1 MCGIAVFFGSKDDP
15 VYARRKR
22 MIDCLRHRGP
32 DAVGEH
38 EIDLPNGRVLW
49 LGHSRLSILDLSDSG
64 RQPMNDPVT
73 RNVIVYNGEIYNF
86 RELAENLKTKGVR
99 LHSTGDTE
107 VLLAAYRIWKN
118 DAIRHLRG
126 MFAFVLWD
134 AKEEKL
140 VCARDPFGIK
150 PLYFQENAGSWV
162 IASEIR
168 AIAAVREGASRINP
182 AAKYEYFN
190 FGAPHAATTIL
201 EGIQSFCPG
210 EVRSLSA
217 DGRVTSRSVE
227 GLPRRG
233 RLQEEV
239 LPAGRYEMRLQNS
252 FAAAVERHMVAD
264 VPVGLFLSGGL
275 DSSMLAVVL
284 AEDLGQKPECYS
296 VTFIGDEK
304 PWDESAY
311 ARRVAERWGLPH
323 AEIRLSPG
331 DVLYQIEAGLNAMD
345 QPTVD
350 GLNAFVVAGAVH
362 RAGGKVALSGLGSDE
377 LFGGYT
383 RLRTLPFLRQLIRL
397 PVPLRRMLAAMIPAS
412 GDPFARNSRLN
423 RLLQLPIADPVRIY
437 HALREVWPPREM
449 ENLFSRPSK
458 QISPTHPARM
468 EVLEAPPGGLDGV
481 TCLEFEYYLPDILL
495 RDADVMG
502 MAHSLEIRVPYLD
515 ADFVRVVR
523 SVPPSIRFGGAFAK
537 SVLMEERL
545 KTLGRDFLRREKRGF
560 VLPFD
565 RWLRGPLKPL
575 AESVLFDEGLH
586 EQLGLRTSVLKSW
599 TSKFYREASLPWSR
613 LWAVIVYLY
622 WGKRNNVVD

>member
-1 MCGIAVFFGSKDDP
+1 MCGIAVFFGLRDDP

-32 DAVGEH
+32 DGVGEH
-38 EIDLPNGRVLW
+38 EIELPNGRVLW
-49 LGHSRLSILDLSDSG
+49 LGHSRLSILDLSEAG
-64 RQPMNDPVT
+64 RQPMTDPVT
-73 RNVIVYNGEIYNF
+73 RNVVVFNGELYNF

-99 LHSTGDTE
+99 LHSKSDTE
-107 VLLAAYRIWKN
+107 VLLAAFRIWKKE
-118 DAIRHLRG
+118 AIRHFRG

-134 AKEEKL
+134 AREQKL
-140 VCARDPFGIK
+140 WCARDPFGIK
-150 PLYFQENAGSWV
+150 PLYFHENAGSWI
-162 IASEIR
+162 IASEVR
-168 AIAAVREGASRINP
+168 AIAAVREGRNRVHP

-190 FGAPHAATTIL
+190 FGSPHAETTIL
-201 EGIQSFCPG
+201 QGIGSLCPG
-210 EVRSLSA
+210 EVRSLSI
-217 DGRVTSRSVE
+217 DGKVSSRSME
-227 GLPRRG
+227 GLPWRCRP
-233 RLQEEV
+233 QET
-239 LPAGRYEMRLQNS
+239 LPAGRYQMRLQNS

-296 VTFIGDEK
+296 VTFVGEEK
-304 PWDESAY
+304 PWDESAC
-311 ARRVAERWGLPH
+311 ARRVARRWGLPH

-331 DVLYQIEAGLNAMD
+331 DVLHQIEAGLNAMD
-345 QPTVD
+345 QPTID
-350 GLNAFVVAGAVH
+350 GLNTFVVAGAVH

-377 LFGGYT
+377 LFGGYE
-383 RLRTLPFLRQLIRL
+383 RLRMLPFLCQLVRL
-397 PVPLRRMLAAMIPAS
+397 PMPLRRLLAAMVPAS
-412 GDPFARNSRLN
+412 ADPFARNSRLKH
-423 RLLQLPIADPVRIY
+423 LLQMPDVHPVRIY
-437 HALREVWPPREM
+437 HALREVWPPGEI
-449 ENLFSRPSK
+449 ENLFSRPSGPV
-458 QISPTHPARM
+458 IRDHPPRM
-468 EVLEAPPGGLDGV
+468 EALEALPGGLDGV

-515 ADFVRVVR
+515 ADFVRMVR
-523 SVPPSIRFGGAFAK
+523 SMPPSIRFGGPFAK

-545 KTLGRDFLRREKRGF
+545 KTLGQDFLRREKRGF

-565 RWLRGPLKPL
+565 RWLRGPLRPL

-599 TSKFYREASLPWSR
+599 TTQFYREASLPWSR

-622 WGKRNNVVD
+622 WGKRNNVAE